1 MRKKDLT
8 TLFDYSYWANGKVLE
23 AAGRLTDA
31 EFNRPSNVTT
41 RDLRATLV
49 HVVDVDWSWR
59 KRLQGEP
66 KSVWEQE
73 LDPTEYAGP
82 ADVTAHA
89 RADEREMRAWLESLD
104 DESLARPVDA
114 SVGEV
119 RLPLWQFLVHLL
131 THDAQQRCD
140 AATLLSLAGQSP
152 GDLDFL
158 DYVDAT
164 READTP

>member
-8 TLFDYSYWANGKVLE
+8 TLFDHSYWANGKVRE
-23 AAGRLTDA
+23 AAGRLPDA

-49 HVVDVDWSWR
+49 HVI
-59 KRLQGEP
+59 
-66 KSVWEQE
+66 
-73 LDPTEYAGP
+73 
-82 ADVTAHA
+82 
-89 RADEREMRAWLESLD
+89 D

-131 THDAQQRCD
+131 THDAQQRSD

-164 READTP
+164 REAATP